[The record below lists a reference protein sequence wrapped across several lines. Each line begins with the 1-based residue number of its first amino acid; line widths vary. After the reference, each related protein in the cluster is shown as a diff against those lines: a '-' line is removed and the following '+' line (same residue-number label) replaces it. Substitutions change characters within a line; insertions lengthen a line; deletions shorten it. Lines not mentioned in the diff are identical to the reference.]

1 MRYILDFDDT
11 LFDTAG
17 FKRWLRENELDGPRD
32 EALLNELKGRV
43 KKGTLDMKQ
52 FVFPDARDF
61 LETNAKDSMIVSSFV
76 SKKDDNN
83 EAVESDVR
91 AFQEFKLQASGIAEV
106 IENRYELVA
115 GSKIAAVSKELSRH
129 PDELFM
135 FVDDHRDYLEEL
147 EGLSDNLDLVNLR
160 RESNFNPGTIGVESE
175 VRFNTISDFSMLEH
189 VRHSKLRGQE

>member
-1 MRYILDFDDT
+1 MKYILDFDDT

-32 EALLNELKGRV
+32 GTVLNELKNRIE
-43 KKGTLDMKQ
+43 KGTLDMKQ

-61 LETNAKDSMIVSSFV
+61 LEIHANDSMIVSSFV

-83 EAVESDVR
+83 EAVESDAR

-115 GSKIAAVSKELSRH
+115 GSKIAAVSNELSKY

-147 EGLSDNLDLVNLR
+147 EDLSDNLDLVNLR
-160 RESNFNPGTIGVESE
+160 RESKFNPETIGVESE